1 MMTTLKTLDDLLH
14 EHLSDLYDAE
24 TQILDALPLMAKQA
38 TAPVLRAAFEKHLE
52 ETKVQRAT
60 LDDIFA
66 DLGKKPADH
75 RCKAMEGILREGQ
88 DFMKEK
94 ADPEVMDAGLI
105 AAAQRVEHYE
115 MAGYGCVRTWAKQLG
130 MNSIAERLQKIL
142 DQEGETDHNLTKIA
156 EKTINRRAVGE

>member
-1 MMTTLKTLDDLLH
+1 MTTLKTLDDLLY
-14 EHLSDLYDAE
+14 EHLCDLYDAE
-24 TQILDALPLMAKQA
+24 NQILEALPAMAKQA

-66 DLGKKPADH
+66 DLNRKPANH
-75 RCKAMEGILREGQ
+75 RCKAMEGIIREGQ

-94 ADPEVMDAGLI
+94 AEPEVMDAGLI

-130 MNSIAERLQKIL
+130 LNTIAERLQKIL
-142 DQEGETDHNLTKIA
+142 DQEGTTDHSLTQIA
-156 EKTINRRAVGE
+156 ERTINRRAVGE

>member
-1 MMTTLKTLDDLLH
+1 MTTLKTLDDLLY

-24 TQILDALPLMAKQA
+24 NQILDALPLMEKKA

-66 DLGKKPADH
+66 DLGRKPATH

-94 ADPEVMDAGLI
+94 AEAEVMDAGLI

-115 MAGYGCVRTWAKQLG
+115 IAGYGCVRTWAKQLG
-130 MNSIAERLQKIL
+130 MTSIAERLQKIL
-142 DQEGETDHNLTKIA
+142 DQEGATDQSLTQIA
-156 EKTINRRAVGE
+156 EKTINRKAVGE